1 MGSDANAFTT
11 FNYTNY
17 QVYGSDDAKE
27 NVLHLIDF
35 VQNNYFSQSIVKNEK
50 GIIVEEAKMGIDDPY
65 TVMLFKH
72 LDNIFHNYPYKD
84 EITGNPKDVKSIT
97 LNDLK
102 LVFNNFYHPENM
114 FLVVTG
120 NFNPYE
126 MMEAIKENQK
136 MKSFPKFTS
145 PERIIPKEDKKVRV
159 PYEEVNINVTNKK
172 VKIGVKIS
180 KSSLKGFDDL
190 HIRVLMSLIM
200 KANFGVTSDF
210 RDSLLEK
217 EIISNISYNVDIFDD
232 YVIVMLTVDTDL
244 PNEIISAFN
253 DKLNHLKID
262 EKTFE
267 RAKKANIAS
276 LILDYEDV
284 DVVNGIIQAEV
295 LSYGDVIPNL
305 KEIYENITYHD
316 LVEFLKVLNM
326 KERSILVLKP
336 LDP

>member
-1 MGSDANAFTT
+1 
-11 FNYTNY
+11 
-17 QVYGSDDAKE
+17 
-27 NVLHLIDF
+27 
-35 VQNNYFSQSIVKNEK
+35 
-50 GIIVEEAKMGIDDPY
+50 
-65 TVMLFKH
+65 
-72 LDNIFHNYPYKD
+72 
-84 EITGNPKDVKSIT
+84 
-97 LNDLK
+97 
-102 LVFNNFYHPENM
+102 
-114 FLVVTG
+114 
-120 NFNPYE
+120 
-126 MMEAIKENQK
+126 
-136 MKSFPKFTS
+136 
-145 PERIIPKEDKKVRV
+145 
-159 PYEEVNINVTNKK
+159 
-172 VKIGVKIS
+172 
-180 KSSLKGFDDL
+180 
-190 HIRVLMSLIM
+190 M